1 MTRIRALI
9 QNLVPAE
16 IDATSLAPTVSPRE
30 VIRRF
35 WPAVRPYRGRLAV
48 VLVLAMIGPLLDTLS
63 ISLYGRLV
71 DEVLVPR
78 QLAMLAPIAAAYVGL
93 TIAGGLLGFGRSYLS
108 AWITEHLLFDLRSG
122 LFAHL
127 QTLPLAF
134 FERSRLGDTVTRVT
148 DDVDELGEFLAT
160 GFADGVSHL
169 LKIVFYVGAL
179 FYLDARLAVISLVVA
194 PPFWFLGRRFASRVK
209 ALAREQRAR
218 DGAVTAI
225 VEESLGNAPLVQAY
239 NGQAAAAAGFER
251 ETRTVMATQL
261 ALERLRAGYAP
272 LVSLIEVGGMLIVI
286 GAGAIG
292 LAEGRLT
299 LGGLLAFLAYLSQ
312 LYGPVRG
319 LNHLWGEAVATSAAA
334 ERVIE
339 LMDRRPSVVEPV
351 HPAPLGRAAGSIVF
365 DRVSYRYPGTELDAL
380 RDVSFEL
387 SPGETLA
394 LVGQSGAGKSTATRL
409 LLRLDDPSAGRVLID
424 GHDLRDVSITG
435 LRQNVTVLPQEA
447 LFFDVTVREA
457 IAYGRPGASD
467 REIVAAARAA
477 GAHHFIERLGQGYD
491 TRIGQRGRGLS
502 GGQRQRLAIARA
514 LLRDAPVLVL
524 DEPTTGLDDENAT
537 QILGSIRRLMEG
549 KTTIIV
555 SHDLHLVRQA
565 TRIVV
570 LERGR
575 VVEAGSHEALISSDG
590 LYARL
595 SLARERDG
603 ETAKGT
609 PGDWGHRQDGKSED
623 WGRAY
628 GSGRGRDGVVA
639 SSLSEARAVS

>member
-1 MTRIRALI
+1 MTSLQAVI
-9 QNLVPAE
+9 QKFMRVEL
-16 IDATSLAPTVSPRE
+16 DTTSLAPTVSPRE
-30 VIRRF
+30 VVRRF
-35 WPAVRPYRGRLAV
+35 WPAVRPYRGQLAV
-48 VLVLAMIGPLLDTLS
+48 VLVLAMIGPFLDTLS

-71 DEVLVPR
+71 DEVLVPG
-78 QLAMLAPIAAAYVGL
+78 QLAMLVPIASAYVGL
-93 TIAGGLLGFGRSYLS
+93 TVVGGLLGFGRSYLS
-108 AWITEHLLFDLRSG
+108 AWITEHLLFDLRTG

-127 QTLPLAF
+127 QTLPLEF

-148 DDVDELGEFLAT
+148 EDIDELSEFLAM
-160 GFADGVSHL
+160 GLADGVSEL

-179 FYLDARLAVISLVVA
+179 FYLDARLAAVSLVVA
-194 PPFWFLGRRFASRVK
+194 PPFWFLGRRFATRVK

-239 NGQAAAAAGFER
+239 NGQAMAAAGFEQ
-251 ETRTVMATQL
+251 ETRTVMATQI

-286 GAGAIG
+286 GFGALE
-292 LAEGRLT
+292 LAEGRIT

-319 LNHLWGEAVATSAAA
+319 LTRLWGEAVATSAAA

-339 LMDRRPSVVEPV
+339 LMDRRPSVVEPADPV
-351 HPAPLGRAAGSIVF
+351 RLGRAGGTIVF
-365 DRVSYRYPGTELDAL
+365 EDVSYRYPGTDQNAL
-380 RDVSFEL
+380 TEVSFEL

-409 LLRLDDPSAGRVLID
+409 LLRLDDPDTGRILID
-424 GHDLRDVSITG
+424 GHDLRDVAITG
-435 LRQNVTVLPQEA
+435 LRENETVLPQEA
-447 LFFDVTVREA
+447 LFFDITVREA

-467 REIVAAARAA
+467 GEIVDAARAA
-477 GAHHFIERLGQGYD
+477 GAHQFIERLPQGYD
-491 TRIGQRGRGLS
+491 TLVGQRGRGLS

-514 LLRDAPVLVL
+514 LLRDGPVLVL
-524 DEPTTGLDDENAT
+524 DEPTTGLDNENAT
-537 QILGSIRRLMEG
+537 QILDSIHRLMEG

-570 LERGR
+570 LDRGR
-575 VVEAGSHEALISSDG
+575 VVEEGSHEALMMADG

-595 SLARERDG
+595 SLARRE
-603 ETAKGT
+603 
-609 PGDWGHRQDGKSED
+609 SEV
-623 WGRAY
+623 G
-628 GSGRGRDGVVA
+628 GSLPLASSGVECRLSAARVA
-639 SSLSEARAVS
+639 S